1 MISAPKHLWYGW
13 VRQKSCDGNKEGKD
27 VPKIT
32 QMYLKSPSKAVAILR
47 MDPAP
52 KPGLSTLLT
61 CTCHPLIS
69 GTFRGEIKCNT
80 EIKHMGL
87 VSHLFITSLCT
98 KCLLQC
104 QGLLFS
110 SICTISPLLSPLT
123 PEPHD
128 PTMKKW
134 F

>member
-13 VRQKSCDGNKEGKD
+13 VRDKSFNGKKEGKD

-32 QMYLKSPSKAVAILR
+32 QQGSGAAKDGSSCQPWAQH
-47 MDPAP
+47 PAE
-52 KPGLSTLLT
+52 LHMS
-61 CTCHPLIS
+61 PLIS
-69 GTFRGEIKCNT
+69 GTFRRETKCNT
-80 EIKHMGL
+80 EIKHMRL

-104 QGLLFS
+104 QGLLFP
-110 SICTISPLLSPLT
+110 SIHTIYPLLSPLT
-123 PEPHD
+123 PELHD
-128 PTMKKW
+128 PAIKKW

>member
-13 VRQKSCDGNKEGKD
+13 VRQKSCYGYKEGKD

-32 QMYLKSPSKAVAILR
+32 QQSSGSIKNGSSSQAWAQH
-47 MDPAP
+47 PAD
-52 KPGLSTLLT
+52 LHMS
-61 CTCHPLIS
+61 PLIS
-69 GTFRGEIKCNT
+69 GTFRREIKCNI
-80 EIKHMGL
+80 EIKHMRL
-87 VSHLFITSLCT
+87 VSHFFIIFLCS

-104 QGLLFS
+104 QGLLFP
-110 SICTISPLLSPLT
+110 SIYTIPPLLSPLT
-123 PEPHD
+123 PELHD